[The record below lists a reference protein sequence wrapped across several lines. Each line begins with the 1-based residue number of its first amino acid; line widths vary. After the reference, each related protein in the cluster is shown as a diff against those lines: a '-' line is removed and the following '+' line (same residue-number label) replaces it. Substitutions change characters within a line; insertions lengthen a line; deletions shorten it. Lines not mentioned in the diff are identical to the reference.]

1 MKTLIK
7 NVEMVDANG
16 RRFGKVL
23 IEDGKIKKVYKE
35 KGTVKTAYDKEID
48 GRGYQLMPGFIDMHC
63 HLRDPGYEYKETME
77 TGMQAALKGGY
88 TTLVAMANTKPI
100 IDEAEALKTNLDKA
114 EALNLCNLIQVAAL
128 TKGFNDA
135 DLVDLEVLRQLTPV
149 FSNDGVSILNSD
161 IMVAGLKA
169 SSEQDFILLTHCQ
182 PETELVSRDVKLLE
196 EIGGH
201 LHVCHISKKDT
212 LDLIVE
218 AKEKGLDVTCEV
230 TPHHIFASAMD
241 YKVNPPFRT
250 YPDRRALIEGI
261 KDGSIDMCG
270 TDHAPHS
277 DEDKLKGAPG
287 INNFEMAFAMYFT
300 VFDQTGIGLE
310 KLSEMLSD
318 APAKR
323 LGLKTGLIKE
333 RYPADLVLVDLNW
346 EGKLNPKEFVSKS
359 KNNPFGG
366 ETLKGKVMM
375 TMVKGEIKY
384 DDNGQALS

>member
-7 NVEMVDANG
+7 NVEMVDADG

-35 KGTVKTAYDKEID
+35 KGNVKTVYDQEID
-48 GRGYQLMPGFIDMHC
+48 GQGYLLMPGFIDMHC

-77 TGMQAALKGGY
+77 TGMQAALKGGF
-88 TTLVAMANTKPI
+88 TTLVAMANTKPFM
-100 IDEAEALKTNLDKA
+100 DEAAPLKVNLDKA
-114 EALNLCNLIQVAAL
+114 QALQLCNLIQVAAL
-128 TKGFNDA
+128 TKEFNDS
-135 DLVDLEVLRQLTPV
+135 DLVDIESLRPLTNV
-149 FSNDGVSILNSD
+149 FSNDGVSIVNPD
-161 IMVAGLKA
+161 MMVAGLK
-169 SSEQDFILLTHCQ
+169 SSIEHDFILLTHCQ
-182 PETELVSRDVKLLE
+182 PETELVRRDVKLLE
-196 EIGGH
+196 EMGGH

-212 LDLIVE
+212 LELIGE
-218 AKEKGLDVTCEV
+218 AKAKGLDITCEV

-261 KDGSIDMCG
+261 KDGVIDMCG

-277 DEDKLKGAPG
+277 EEDKLKGAPG
-287 INNFEMAFAMYFT
+287 INNFEMAFAMYYT
-300 VFDQTGIGLE
+300 VFEQNGIGLE
-310 KLSEMLSD
+310 KLSDMLSY

-323 LGLKTGLIKE
+323 LGLKAGLIKE

-346 EGKLNPKEFVSKS
+346 EGKINPKEFVSKS

-384 DDNGQALS
+384 DDNRPALS

>member
-128 TKGFNDA
+128 TKDFNDA

-277 DEDKLKGAPG
+277 EEDKLKGAPG

-300 VFDQTGIGLE
+300 VFDQNGIGLE

>member
-128 TKGFNDA
+128 TKDFNDA

-300 VFDQTGIGLE
+300 VFDQNGIGLE